1 MDVPTSESVAS
12 VVAAP
17 STNGQ
22 GIYLAADLRQGG
34 TNGDSMF
41 FQTPDRTNGD
51 ALNPVETSLGKLVGY
66 NNQQPYNG
74 YFNWSNNVTGRGVRS
89 TATQQVSIRDLS
101 NYTVSTTTKE
111 TIGLPGIS
119 TVHSASASTVRGY
132 FSTVPIASWN
142 SSSAGFGTGSAG
154 FFGVIAYKNNVN
166 RPRLATIEQNLA
178 GNYSGTNYVS
188 TVLYG
193 IPTSTGSN
201 GGDLNFNAQFDF
213 STVGLNNTAE
223 SVIATIPNKIY
234 SYGTSSNGP
243 NGTLRAESY
252 KRQGLLIYSNL
263 GGDSGRL
270 YYNRY
275 LVSQSNANGLGMD
288 IELGSTTKLPNN
300 DIQNCVLGLVQ
311 ETNQYSSGQAGGNFS
326 IPYDFVSDSRSYTD
340 ISSATLLYTNG
351 GGWYAR
357 IISVTGS
364 TLYTGSAFYLGG
376 GSYPNCWR
384 NENGAQMKQG
394 YSIVGGYGAPNG
406 NTTDPDAYIILSYQK
421 PYYGLGGGGTVTTSS
436 WNANPGSNEWYRF
449 DTSSAQVDTN
459 IITGAK
465 KWRSKAIEYLG
476 EMKISGSAYGFNEG
490 AVVCIAMAHTGSSID
505 VALYMKTG
513 SSFVQLDYLAGIG
526 AGGVDST
533 DRITLQNFNWNPSPA
548 NNGAGFTGASDYNV
562 YNSNNTSSISSSNY
576 IAMTYSTNDIDP
588 ATKVVYIRVD
598 TNRIQLVNTSS
609 IPTDTYGPYPG
620 IPNSSFFFNH
630 FPIYQSYSPPY
641 TNLSA
646 IGWEDPRAGFVG
658 TNQEKSNKPVYTTIG
673 SYYNGNTG
681 TSEIGI
687 SSIGL
692 Y

>member
-51 ALNPVETSLGKLVGY
+51 VLNPVETSLGKLVGY

-89 TATQQVSIRDLS
+89 TATQQVSMRDLS
-101 NYTVSTTTKE
+101 NYTVSTTVTE
-111 TIGLPGIS
+111 TIGTSGIS

-132 FSTVPIASWN
+132 FATEPISSWN

-154 FFGVIAYKNNVN
+154 LFGVIAYKNNVN
-166 RPRLATIEQNLA
+166 RPRLATIEQNL
-178 GNYSGTNYVS
+178 YPESTNYVS

-201 GGDLNFNAQFDF
+201 GGDLNFNAQFNT
-213 STVGLNNTAE
+213 STAGLNNTAE
-223 SVIATIPNKIY
+223 SVIATIPNIIY
-234 SYGTSSNGP
+234 SYGTSSNAP
-243 NGTLRAESY
+243 YLKDLSY

-263 GGDSGRL
+263 GGDSGKL

-275 LVSQSNANGLGMD
+275 LVSQSNANGLGMA
-288 IELGSTTKLPNN
+288 IELGATTKLPNN

-311 ETNQYSSGQAGGNFS
+311 EISQYSTGIAAGNFS
-326 IPYDFVSDSRSYTD
+326 IPYNFVADDRSYTD

-364 TLYTGSAFYLGG
+364 TLYTGSAFFLGG
-376 GSYPNCWR
+376 ANYPQCWR

-394 YSIVGGYGAPNG
+394 YSIVGSYDGPNG
-406 NTTDPDAYIILSYQK
+406 NNTDPEARIILGIQT
-421 PYYGLGGGGTVTTSS
+421 PYYGVGGGGTVNTSS
-436 WNANPGSNEWYRF
+436 WNANPSNPEWYRF
-449 DTSSAQVDTN
+449 STSSAQVDTI
-459 IITGAK
+459 IITGVK
-465 KWRSKAIEYLG
+465 KWRSKAIEYMG
-476 EMKISGSAYGFNEG
+476 SMKISGSAIGVDEG
-490 AVVCIAMAHTGSSID
+490 QVVCIAMAHTGSSID
-505 VALYMKTG
+505 VALYMNTG

-526 AGGVDST
+526 GGTVDST
-533 DRITLQNFNWNPSPA
+533 DRITLQNFNYTPAPA
-548 NNGAGFTGASDYNV
+548 NNGAGSTGRTDYNV

-576 IAMTYSTNDIDP
+576 IALTYSTNAIDP

-598 TNRIQLVNTSS
+598 TNRIQFVNTSS
-609 IPTDTYGPYPG
+609 IPTDTYGPYPQ
-620 IPNSSFFFNH
+620 IPSGNDYFFNH
-630 FPIYQSYSPPY
+630 FPIYQSLRGPAAYISP
-641 TNLSA
+641 
-646 IGWEDPRAGFVG
+646 IGWDDPTVG
-658 TNQEKSNKPVYTTIG
+658 IAVGGNNKKVYTTIG
-673 SYYNGNTG
+673 SYYDSSAG